1 MNTILDF
8 KDYIKFKGYIR
19 ESFMDHMF
27 DDDPGIDFDEHWE
40 KLPKEDEGYVYIQ
53 ERLPEYKGDRKP
65 GIMDVFKAEGG
76 YYIAYIH
83 GGDNGPGSWV
93 YYTEYL
99 NELMKSVPDSWVIDL
114 VNDCPDDV
122 WTLRLGYE
130 IKERP

>member
-1 MNTILDF
+1 MKNILEF
-8 KDYIKFKGYIR
+8 KDYIKFKSYIR
-19 ESFMDHMF
+19 ESFMNHMF
-27 DDDPGIDFDEHWE
+27 DDDPGVDFSEHWE

-53 ERLPEYKGDRKP
+53 ERLPEYKGERKP
-65 GIMDVFKAEGG
+65 GIMDVFRADGG

-93 YYTEYL
+93 DYTDYF
-99 NELMKSVPDSWVIDL
+99 NELFRSVPGSWAIDL